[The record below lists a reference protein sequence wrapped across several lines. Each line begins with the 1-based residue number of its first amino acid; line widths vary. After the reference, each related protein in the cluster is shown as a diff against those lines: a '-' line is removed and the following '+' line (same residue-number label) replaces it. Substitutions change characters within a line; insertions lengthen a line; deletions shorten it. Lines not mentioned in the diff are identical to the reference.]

1 MTADGGQAT
10 VRGPDDVIQP
20 FVLESSGV
28 RGRLVR
34 LGPVAE
40 NILGRHDYPEPVARL
55 LAEMLALAGVLSSMM
70 KFDGIFTVQTSG
82 DGPVR
87 MLVVDFTSDGAVRGY
102 ADYDRD
108 RLAETPLDPDAQNA
122 EVLRLLGSGRLAFIV
137 DLANSQ
143 ERYQGIVELQGQSLA
158 ECLQHYFQQSEQVA
172 SGIRLSAQRVT
183 EADGVTR
190 WRAGGLLLQ
199 RLPEEAGAVD
209 LAGIDD
215 EDAWRRAVILM
226 SSCTNN
232 ELCDP
237 ALTPHEL
244 LYRLFQE
251 DGVRVFKMHGL
262 ADRCRCSREKV
273 CNVLASMPLEEV
285 REMKADDGTV
295 QVTCQFCNRVYAF
308 RDEEVAA
315 LHGTT

>member
-102 ADYDRD
+102 ADFDRD
-108 RLAETPLDPDAQNA
+108 RLDSTPLDPDAENA

-137 DLANSQ
+137 DLANTQ
-143 ERYQGIVELQGQSLA
+143 DRYQGIVELQGQSLA

-183 EADGVTR
+183 EADGVAR

-226 SSCTNN
+226 SSCTNA

-251 DGVRVFKMHGL
+251 DGVRVFKMRGL

-273 CNVLASMPLEEV
+273 SHVLASMPLEEV
-285 REMKADDGTV
+285 RDMKADDGTV

-315 LHGTT
+315 LHGTS